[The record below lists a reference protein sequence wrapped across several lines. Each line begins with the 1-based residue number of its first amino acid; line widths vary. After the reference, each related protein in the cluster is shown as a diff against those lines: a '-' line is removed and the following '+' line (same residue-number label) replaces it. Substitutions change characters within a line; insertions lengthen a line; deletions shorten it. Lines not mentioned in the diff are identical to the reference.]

1 MKNNLIQT
9 ILFLA
14 LMSPVLS
21 QESEIKS
28 IEVDSKNNG
37 TSIFLNSSK
46 KVDLENVTAWY
57 SSEWFYVTIYGS
69 KSDSLKI
76 SSFENEQIKSVEVNN
91 SEESTQLAF
100 QLKHDIDSFEID
112 IPKRKTIRF
121 LVSKSRTIDTMDIAE
136 NSFFQEDENVDE
148 KIENYESN
156 NLSIDNKLFIAI
168 GFLISAA
175 DITNSSSF
183 LAGTIISLLS
193 IIL

>member
-76 SSFENEQIKSVEVNN
+76 SSFENEKIKSVEVNN

-183 LAGTIISLLS
+183 LAGTIISEFFG
-193 IIL
+193 I

>member
-136 NSFFQEDENVDE
+136 NSFFQEDVNVDE

>member
-1 MKNNLIQT
+1 MALI
-9 ILFLA
+9 
-14 LMSPVLS
+14 SPVLS

-76 SSFENEQIKSVEVNN
+76 SSSENEKIKSVEVNN

>member
-76 SSFENEQIKSVEVNN
+76 SSSENEQIKSIEVNN

>member
-14 LMSPVLS
+14 LIGPVLS

-76 SSFENEQIKSVEVNN
+76 SSFENEEIKSVEVNN

-148 KIENYESN
+148 KIENYELN

>member
-14 LMSPVLS
+14 LIGPVLS

-76 SSFENEQIKSVEVNN
+76 SSFENDEIKSVEVNN

-136 NSFFQEDENVDE
+136 NSFFKEDENVDE

>member
-9 ILFLA
+9 ILFLT
-14 LMSPVLS
+14 LISPVLS

-121 LVSKSRTIDTMDIAE
+121 LVSKSRTIDTMDISE

-148 KIENYESN
+148 KIENYELN

>member
-14 LMSPVLS
+14 LIGPVLS

-76 SSFENEQIKSVEVNN
+76 SSSENEQIKSVEVNN

>member
-9 ILFLA
+9 ILFLT

-37 TSIFLNSSK
+37 TSIFLISSK

>member
-14 LMSPVLS
+14 LISPVLS

-76 SSFENEQIKSVEVNN
+76 SSFENEKIKSVEVNN

-136 NSFFQEDENVDE
+136 NSFFQEDDNVDE

>member
-14 LMSPVLS
+14 LISPVLS

-76 SSFENEQIKSVEVNN
+76 SSFENEEIKSVEVNN

-148 KIENYESN
+148 KIENYELN

>member
-57 SSEWFYVTIYGS
+57 SSEWFYVTIYGP

>member
-14 LMSPVLS
+14 LIGPVLS

-76 SSFENEQIKSVEVNN
+76 SSFENEEIKSVEVNN

>member
-9 ILFLA
+9 ILFLT
-14 LMSPVLS
+14 LISPVLS

-76 SSFENEQIKSVEVNN
+76 SSFENVWIESFCKS
-91 SEESTQLAF
+91 
-100 QLKHDIDSFEID
+100 K
-112 IPKRKTIRF
+112 F
-121 LVSKSRTIDTMDIAE
+121 LRIV
-136 NSFFQEDENVDE
+136 V
-148 KIENYESN
+148 
-156 NLSIDNKLFIAI
+156 
-168 GFLISAA
+168 LI
-175 DITNSSSF
+175 F
-183 LAGTIISLLS
+183 
-193 IIL
+193 

>member
-9 ILFLA
+9 ILFLT
-14 LMSPVLS
+14 LISPVLS

-37 TSIFLNSSK
+37 TSIFLISSK

-121 LVSKSRTIDTMDIAE
+121 LVSKSRTIDTMDFAE
-136 NSFFQEDENVDE
+136 NSFFEEDENVDE
-148 KIENYESN
+148 KIENYELN

>member
-14 LMSPVLS
+14 LIGPVLS

-121 LVSKSRTIDTMDIAE
+121 LVSKSRTIDTMEIAE
-136 NSFFQEDENVDE
+136 NSFFEEDENVDE
-148 KIENYESN
+148 KIENYEIN

>member
-14 LMSPVLS
+14 LMSPILS

>member
-9 ILFLA
+9 ILFLT

-121 LVSKSRTIDTMDIAE
+121 LVSKSRTIDTMDFAE
-136 NSFFQEDENVDE
+136 NSFFEEDENVDE
-148 KIENYESN
+148 KIENYELN

>member
-148 KIENYESN
+148 KIENYELN

>member
-76 SSFENEQIKSVEVNN
+76 SSFENEKIKSVEVNN

-136 NSFFQEDENVDE
+136 NSFFKEDENVDE
-148 KIENYESN
+148 KIENYELN

>member
-14 LMSPVLS
+14 LIGPVLS

-76 SSFENEQIKSVEVNN
+76 SSFENEEIKSVEVNN

-136 NSFFQEDENVDE
+136 NSFFEENENVDE
-148 KIENYESN
+148 KIENYELN

>member
-46 KVDLENVTAWY
+46 KVDLENVSAWY

-148 KIENYESN
+148 KIENYELN

>member
-14 LMSPVLS
+14 LMSPILS

-76 SSFENEQIKSVEVNN
+76 SSSENEKIKSVEVNN

-136 NSFFQEDENVDE
+136 NSFFEEDENVEE
-148 KIENYESN
+148 KIENYELN

>member
-76 SSFENEQIKSVEVNN
+76 SSFENEKIKSVEVNN

-148 KIENYESN
+148 KIENYELN

>member
-76 SSFENEQIKSVEVNN
+76 SSFENEEIKNVEVNN

>member
-76 SSFENEQIKSVEVNN
+76 SSFENEEIKSVEVNN

>member
-14 LMSPVLS
+14 LISPVLS

-76 SSFENEQIKSVEVNN
+76 SSFENEEIKSVEVNN

-136 NSFFQEDENVDE
+136 NSFFKEDENVDE
-148 KIENYESN
+148 KIENYELN

-168 GFLISAA
+168 GFLISAS

>member
-9 ILFLA
+9 ILFLT

-148 KIENYESN
+148 KIENYELN

>member
-14 LMSPVLS
+14 LISPVLS

>member
-14 LMSPVLS
+14 LIGPVLS

-76 SSFENEQIKSVEVNN
+76 SSFENEKIKSVEVNN

-136 NSFFQEDENVDE
+136 NSFFEEDGNVDE
-148 KIENYESN
+148 KIENYELN

>member
-76 SSFENEQIKSVEVNN
+76 SSFENEKIKSVEVNN

-168 GFLISAA
+168 GFLISAV

>member
-136 NSFFQEDENVDE
+136 NSFFQEDDNVDE